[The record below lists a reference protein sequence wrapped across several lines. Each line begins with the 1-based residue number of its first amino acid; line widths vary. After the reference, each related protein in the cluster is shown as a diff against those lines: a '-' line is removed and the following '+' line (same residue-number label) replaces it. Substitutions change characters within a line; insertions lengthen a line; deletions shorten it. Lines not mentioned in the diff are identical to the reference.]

1 MRKLPSGT
9 LGRNGIWLW
18 SEAFVSALSSLSA
31 VHSSILPPDLLS
43 NIWREWG
50 LPVGE
55 TDGQSK
61 TRGVDR
67 NSGNGE
73 GEEKGK
79 HRLTQQVPESH
90 GPRSMGR
97 APGQRESRE
106 VRSVQGTSLT

>member
-55 TDGQSK
+55 TDGK
-61 TRGVDR
+61 LLKPVINFPFILFLAKCT
-67 NSGNGE
+67 
-73 GEEKGK
+73 
-79 HRLTQQVPESH
+79 P
-90 GPRSMGR
+90 P
-97 APGQRESRE
+97 
-106 VRSVQGTSLT
+106 